1 MGLEVIIDKIGII
14 NEKLEV
20 SEIPINITD
29 LVIPFSNIFR
39 KNSEPDIYSY
49 NDNLPFS
56 KRSSEF
62 QKILCSE
69 FLIE

>member
-1 MGLEVIIDKIGII
+1 MGLEVIIDKIHII
-14 NEKLEV
+14 NEKLEE
-20 SEIPINITD
+20 SEIPVNISD

-39 KNSEPDIYSY
+39 KNKKPDIYSY

-56 KRSSEF
+56 ERCSEF
-62 QKILCSE
+62 QKILYSE

>member
-1 MGLEVIIDKIGII
+1 MGLEVIIDKINVI

-20 SEIPINITD
+20 LEIPINISE

-39 KNSEPDIYSY
+39 KNTELDIYSY

-56 KRSSEF
+56 KISSEF
-62 QKILCSE
+62 QKILYSE